1 MQDEPAAVTN
11 TSRQHVGGPGYVDLC
26 RAQAKPLSIL
36 AACCTLVAASYSE
49 SILTF
54 LNQFASIYSFSFL
67 VMLFA
72 LVLPGRLF
80 LLSIPLAVGAL
91 EALDRVNQLKISALS
106 LPITFVDVRTVIA
119 DPAVFVNAVGIR
131 DELNRIVSIAFGVV
145 VFVLLASAFY
155 KLRGYSFLDHL
166 KLSRSRGK
174 TRTRSSSF
182 VLNVVALVVVLNAAQ
197 TCLVR
202 YGRFVHAHITAKAT
216 NLGLELWLPSSQ
228 VILSQEL
235 GVLEYMAFSFAAN
248 NAADISLEHGLGP
261 TVKELRLAAA
271 AFVNSSVHRPKAL
284 LPNIVFFHAESTFDH
299 AVAFR
304 LSAHVELPLWSKQ
317 GETRALSPLRVN
329 VIGGGSWVT
338 EFEVLTGVDS
348 RIFGYQG
355 FYTHFDIAPKVKNS
369 FVEYLVRKGYKTAAF
384 YPVEGSFYNTEKAFR
399 SYGFREFIDGRALR
413 LPADWES
420 LIDRDIIKALI
431 DHGAFKSSDPFFYF
445 IGTSENHGPHPC
457 RSFESEQQFL
467 TTFAATVSF
476 EQNCQLNEYLRR
488 AVSTSD
494 AFELVLKQLKQIE
507 RQTGRPFVLLIYG
520 DHQPWSFTGG
530 IYSIPGGTAAEDGFK
545 NFFGVRSNADGY
557 QTFFHLL
564 ASDNTVVRSR
574 FTKPPPASL
583 LPALVSAFVATSYD
597 DLYLP
602 INFLAFASCGSDIRG
617 SGCDRYAEIAR
628 SARHALFTEPSSRA
642 LPVETPPSRGP
653 LPELPLAPASLQ

>member
-1 MQDEPAAVTN
+1 MQDEPASTN
-11 TSRQHVGGPGYVDLC
+11 TSRHHLASPKYVDLC
-26 RAQAKPLSIL
+26 RAQAKALSIL
-36 AACCTLVAASYSE
+36 AACCTLVATSYSE

-80 LLSIPLAVGAL
+80 LLSIPLTVAAL
-91 EALDRVNQLKISALS
+91 DALDRVNQLKISVLS
-106 LPITFVDVRTVIA
+106 LPITFVDVKTVIA

-131 DELNRIVSIAFGVV
+131 DELDRIVSIAFGAV
-145 VFVLLASAFY
+145 VFVLLACAFY
-155 KLRGYSFLDHL
+155 KRQGYSFLDHL
-166 KLSRSRGK
+166 KLARSRRE

-182 VLNVVALVVVLNAAQ
+182 VLNVIVLVVVLNAAQ

-202 YGRFVHAHITAKAT
+202 YGQFVHAHITAKAT

-228 VILSQEL
+228 VILSREL

-248 NAADISLEHGLGP
+248 NAADISLEPGLGP

-271 AFVNSSVHRPKAL
+271 GFVNSSVHRPKAL
-284 LPNIVFFHAESTFDH
+284 LPNIVFFHAESTFDP

-304 LSAHVELPLWSKQ
+304 LSARVELPLWSKQ

-338 EFEVLTGVDS
+338 EFEVVTGVDS

-355 FYTHFDIAPKVKNS
+355 YYTHFAIAPKVKNS
-369 FVEYLVRKGYKTAAF
+369 FVEYLVRKGYKAAAF

-399 SYGFREFIDGRALR
+399 SYGFREFIDGRVLR

-420 LIDRDIIKALI
+420 LIDRDIIKAVI
-431 DHGAFKSSDPFFYF
+431 EHGAFKSSGPFFYF
-445 IGTSENHGPHPC
+445 VGTSQNHGPHPC
-457 RSFESEQQFL
+457 RSFKSERQFL
-467 TTFAATVSF
+467 TTFAAKVSF
-476 EQNCQLNEYLRR
+476 EQNCELNEYLKR
-488 AVSTSD
+488 AASTSD
-494 AFELVLKQLKQIE
+494 AFELVLNQLRQIE
-507 RQTGRPFVLLIYG
+507 SLTGRPFVLLVYG
-520 DHQPWSFTGG
+520 DHQPSSFTKG
-530 IYSIPGGTAAEDGFK
+530 IYSVAGGTAATQGFK
-545 NFFGVRSNADGY
+545 DFSDVRTRADGY

-564 ASDNTVVRSR
+564 ASDRTVVRTR

-583 LPALVSAFVATSYD
+583 LPTLVSAFVATSYD

-602 INFLAFASCGSDIRG
+602 VNFLAYVSCGSDIRATA
-617 SGCDRYAEIAR
+617 CERYAEFAR
-628 SARHALFTEPSSRA
+628 SAKETLLKAPSSQAVVLETRPSQGIR
-642 LPVETPPSRGP
+642 PVTQSGTVLLR
-653 LPELPLAPASLQ
+653 